1 VETDAAMTTSDTKQQ
16 PPMAEVLPGWLE
28 DTAPQIAGFAE
39 RYCWSREAAARLKQE
54 AIDRARKQAMAP
66 PEDPRRYLFIV
77 MHQIV
82 AERLRSASTD

>member
-1 VETDAAMTTSDTKQQ
+1 MTTSETKQQ
-16 PPMAEVLPGWLE
+16 PPMVEVLPGWLE

-66 PEDPRRYLFIV
+66 PEDPLRFLFLI
-77 MHQIV
+77 MHQII
-82 AERLRSASTD
+82 AERLRGPPPG